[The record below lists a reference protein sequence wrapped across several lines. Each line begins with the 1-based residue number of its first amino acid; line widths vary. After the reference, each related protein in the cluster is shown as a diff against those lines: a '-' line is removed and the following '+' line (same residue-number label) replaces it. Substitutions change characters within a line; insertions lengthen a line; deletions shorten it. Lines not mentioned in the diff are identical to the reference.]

1 MLPVIT
7 SWEQGA
13 WIALDILLVALLIY
27 QVLIMIRG
35 TRAVPMLVGLTVLAL
50 IFYFARIGEL
60 TTLNWVV
67 SRVLPYVVFAL
78 IVVFQSEIRHVLAD
92 LGRRMTFLRT
102 GSATE
107 GDAYDDIVLAANLF
121 SQHQTGA
128 LIVIEREIGLRTHIE
143 SGVPLDARLSYDLLA
158 TIFRPSAPLHDGAVI
173 VQKDRIAAA
182 ACFLPLSMNPLLSTQ
197 LGTRHRAGIGI
208 TEETDAIAV
217 ICSEETGAI
226 SFAVGGRIERD
237 LTVEQLRERLGSE
250 LRRHITPVSL
260 PTPIAQS
267 VDDENGARLESPLAE
282 PAPQRKSGP
291 DPAGEPRL

>member
-7 SWEQGA
+7 SWTQGA

-27 QVLIMIRG
+27 QVLVMIRG
-35 TRAVPMLVGLTVLAL
+35 TRAVAMLAGLMVVAI

-67 SRVLPYVVFAL
+67 SNVLPYLVFAL
-78 IVVFQSEIRHVLAD
+78 IVVFQSEIRHILAD
-92 LGRRMTFLRT
+92 LGRRLTFFG
-102 GSATE
+102 GSSSESDT
-107 GDAYDDIVLAANLF
+107 YDDIVLAANLF

-226 SFAVGGRIERD
+226 SFAIGGRIERD
-237 LTVEQLRERLGSE
+237 LTVEQLRERLSSE
-250 LRRHITPVSL
+250 LRRHITPVAL
-260 PTPIAQS
+260 PTPIARS
-267 VDDENGARLESPLAE
+267 LADEADASLESPLVESDRNPE
-282 PAPQRKSGP
+282 PGSSAGP
-291 DPAGEPRL
+291 HL